1 MRRGR
6 ARLAS
11 LANVAVR
18 GAGTLPLDVE
28 WIRVVRVEHTASAIW
43 RLRRWLVAGLL
54 AMAALAGTHAAAAS
68 TSSSTQLPEVTIGNA
83 IRPVPESFLGLS
95 TETTEIALYETR
107 LASFSRLL
115 GKLRPPRDRAP
126 ISLRLGGESGDS
138 SFWGSDPFADVAPS
152 YQQPHPYVLTPAWMA
167 GVSKLIT
174 TANLKV
180 ILDLNLAAHS
190 PQMAAQV
197 AAAARRDLPAGSI
210 TAFEVGNE
218 PDEYAQSL
226 VGFTRAVKNGFL
238 SWAFTFGAPDYV
250 SLFTQYVAAVRK
262 VFPNAQFAGPDVTS
276 QAPTWLDALLFTPA
290 GLDVSLATAHDYAPY
305 RGCAKP
311 GTRKYPLAADYLR
324 ESSSSGMA
332 RAARF
337 NVAATVARQLPLR
350 LTEVGLSV
358 CGGVPG
364 QSDTFATALWA
375 PDVLFSLLKIGVSG
389 VNIHVRANGS
399 LNTALNY
406 TPSGIYPEPMFY
418 GLALFART
426 LGPGAQLMQV
436 HRYALPSA
444 VKVWAVM
451 LPNGALHVLFIN
463 KSASPT
469 HVGLPAFSRQGA
481 LLQRL
486 VAPSITANDTVTLAG
501 QRLGDAGYWTGPR
514 VTETVAV
521 RSRRYHLRVGAFS
534 AVLVSVPPTGSGLA
548 PATLHR

>member
-1 MRRGR
+1 M
-6 ARLAS
+6 
-11 LANVAVR
+11 
-18 GAGTLPLDVE
+18 
-28 WIRVVRVEHTASAIW
+28 VRVQFTASAFW
-43 RLRRWLVAGLL
+43 RPRRWLVAGLL
-54 AMAALAGTHAAAAS
+54 ALAALADAHAATAS
-68 TSSSTQLPEVTIGNA
+68 TPPSAQPPQVTIGNA

-115 GKLRPPRDRAP
+115 GKLRPPRDPAP
-126 ISLRLGGESGDS
+126 ISLRLGGESADS
-138 SFWGSDPFADVAPS
+138 SFWGPDPFADVAPS
-152 YQQPHPYVLTPAWMA
+152 YQQPNPYVLTPAWMA
-167 GVSKLIT
+167 GVAKLIT

-210 TAFEVGNE
+210 TAFDIGNE
-218 PDEYAQSL
+218 PDEYAQSF
-226 VGFTRAVKNGFL
+226 VGFKRAVKNGFL
-238 SWAFTFGAPDYV
+238 SWAFTFGATDYV

-262 VFPNAQFAGPDVTS
+262 VFPHAQFAGPDVTS

-305 RGCAKP
+305 RGCAKS

-332 RAARF
+332 RSERF
-337 NVAATVARQLPLR
+337 NVAAAVARQLPLR

-375 PDVLFSLLKIGVSG
+375 PDVLFNLLKMGVGG
-389 VNIHVRANGS
+389 VNIHVRANGY

-418 GLALFART
+418 GLALFARM
-426 LGPGAQLMQV
+426 LGPGAQLMEV
-436 HRYALPSA
+436 HGVGLPSA

-451 LPNGALHVLFIN
+451 LPDGALHVLFIN
-463 KSASPT
+463 KSAEPSQ
-469 HVGLPAFSRQGA
+469 VRLPAFSRQAA
-481 LLQRL
+481 LLERL

-514 VTETVAV
+514 VTENVAV

-534 AVLVSVPPTGSGLA
+534 AVLVSVPPASTGRA
-548 PATLHR
+548 PATRHR